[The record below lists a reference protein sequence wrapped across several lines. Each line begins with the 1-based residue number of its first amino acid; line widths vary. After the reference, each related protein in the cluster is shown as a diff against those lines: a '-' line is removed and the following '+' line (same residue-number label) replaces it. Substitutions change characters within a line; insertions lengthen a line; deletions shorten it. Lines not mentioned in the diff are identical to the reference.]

1 MVYPPEDGYPSS
13 TNRARRA
20 LTLFMRRTPLA
31 TTPRRG
37 CVIYAWNEAAAA
49 MLRVSNVSVVER
61 QREFEQVADET
72 RATLATI

>member
-1 MVYPPEDGYPSS
+1 
-13 TNRARRA
+13 
-20 LTLFMRRTPLA
+20 MRRTPLA

-37 CVIYAWNEAAAA
+37 CVVYA